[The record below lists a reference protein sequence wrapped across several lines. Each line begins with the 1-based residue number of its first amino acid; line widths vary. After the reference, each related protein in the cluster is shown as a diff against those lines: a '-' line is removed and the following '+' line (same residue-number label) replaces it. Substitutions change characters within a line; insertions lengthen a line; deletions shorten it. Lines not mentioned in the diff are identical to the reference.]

1 MSMETPNFL
10 KFGVFLIYILYEI
23 MNKGGGMSYPFGKVF
38 GVLLLATALSADAYT
53 IKYNLNGGVNDPENP
68 TSYVQGKTNLVL
80 KDATREGY
88 SFMGWYIVDSDSSQL
103 RDAVNFEEY
112 QGKSGKSCL

>member
-1 MSMETPNFL
+1 MSC
-10 KFGVFLIYILYEI
+10 
-23 MNKGGGMSYPFGKVF
+23 PFCKVF

-53 IKYNLNGGVNDPENP
+53 IKYILNGGVNNPENP
-68 TSYVQGKTNLVL
+68 TSYVQDKTNLVL

-112 QGKSGKSCL
+112 QGKTMHTVGSNRNRQYTNP